1 MAAAMMNPVFAPLTC
16 LAAVLAAGMLSV
28 SPVYAAAPQKF
39 EKPVIVG
46 LDGAEFDACA
56 AIGEVRGL
64 TGDGDVRLSVLAG
77 PHNSAVEIDRLRN
90 GAPVILC
97 DSSRDGKWSG
107 IVYPAAGQALA
118 DCGTSSPVAKPSP
131 YRGPCRSGWVAST
144 FVVATAG

>member
-1 MAAAMMNPVFAPLTC
+1 MAAAMMKPVYAPAAR
-16 LAAVLAAGMLSV
+16 LAAVMAAGLLSLA
-28 SPVYAAAPQKF
+28 PALAAAPQKF

-77 PHNSAVEIDRLRN
+77 PNSAAVEIDRLRN
-90 GAPVILC
+90 GTPVILC

-107 IVYPAAGQALA
+107 IVYPAAGQTIA
-118 DCGTSSPVAKPSP
+118 DCGTSTPVAKPSP